1 MKIELNHSPASGSH
15 PSRVS

>member
-15 PSRVS
+15 PSWVS